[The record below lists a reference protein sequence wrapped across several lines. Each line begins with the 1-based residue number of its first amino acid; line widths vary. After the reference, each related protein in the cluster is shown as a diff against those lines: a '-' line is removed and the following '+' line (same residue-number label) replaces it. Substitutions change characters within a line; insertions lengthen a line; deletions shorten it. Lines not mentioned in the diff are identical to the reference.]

1 MGDDRATLTSAELE
15 HYLREHPDVFLQQ
28 PELLELV
35 ELNASPEGTISLAQ
49 KQQQRLQEKNKQLNE
64 QLHAVIENAHS
75 NNELQQRVHALC
87 LSLLDAPDL
96 SSLISVLVKELKHE
110 FSADDVALRLFYNSE
125 KPQELP
131 KLDANVA
138 QLHADDKKLQSFDN
152 ILNKQEPVCGR
163 LTKAQKQ
170 ILFSTQADEIQ
181 SIACLPL
188 GHEPCAGIL
197 AIGSHD
203 ANRFHAD
210 MATDYLSFLGD
221 VFMRIVRQHCHNH
234 HEQ

>member
-1 MGDDRATLTSAELE
+1 MGDDKATLTNADIEQ
-15 HYLREHPDVFLQQ
+15 YLQDHPDLFLQQ
-28 PELLELV
+28 PQLLELL

-49 KQQQRLQEKNKQLNE
+49 RQLQRLQEKNQQLNE
-64 QLHAVIENAHS
+64 QLHALIDNAHS

-87 LSLLDAPDL
+87 LRLLDAPDL
-96 SSLISVLVKELKHE
+96 KSVIDALVKELKHE
-110 FSADDVALRLFYNSE
+110 FSADDVALRLFYSAD

-131 KLDANVA
+131 KLSANVA
-138 QLHADDKKLQSFDN
+138 QLHADDKKLRSFDN
-152 ILNKQEPVCGR
+152 LLSKQQPVCGR

-170 ILFSTQADEIQ
+170 ILFSGQADQIQ
-181 SIACLPL
+181 SVACLPL
-188 GHEPCAGIL
+188 GHEPCAGLL

-210 MATDYLSFLGD
+210 MATDYLSFLGE
-221 VFMRIVRQHCHNH
+221 VFMRILRQYCHSH